1 MNDDAAMSIGTVY
14 TCIAILADAV
24 ATLPLNGFIKTS
36 DKSKVPISP
45 MPLLLTDPW
54 PEGTLGDFLT
64 QVMVS
69 LTLRGNFFG
78 QIVDYDEF
86 GSPSMVRPIHPDSV
100 MARRNQKNGKRMYWV
115 DGVLQDT
122 TTIVHIPSL
131 LMPGSFIGLNPVEYM
146 RQGWSLAAAAEKY
159 GGQFFANS
167 ANPSGI
173 ISTEEDLGEDEVR
186 AMAQSWKEAHGGLG
200 NALYPAILTGGA
212 KWQQISITP
221 DDAQFLQS
229 RAFSKGDIASF
240 FRLPLEMVGVSDP
253 ANRGMSP
260 EDREM
265 GFVTNT
271 LTPWLT
277 RIEQYLSR
285 MIPNTQYAK
294 FDVSNR
300 LRGDTLSRF
309 QAYTLAVNGG
319 WMNNDEIR
327 DKEDQPPM
335 PNGLGKIFWRPL
347 NFDTAQNI
355 VDGKAAPANG
365 GTGGGIADGPA
376 NPAPGA
382 NTSDPANPSA

>member
-1 MNDDAAMSIGTVY
+1 MNDDAAMSLSTVY
-14 TCIAILADAV
+14 TCVSILADAV
-24 ATLPLNGFIKTS
+24 ATLPLNGFLKTS

-78 QIVDYDEF
+78 QIIDYDAN

-100 MARRNQKNGKRMYWV
+100 MARRNQKTGARMYWI
-115 DGVLQDT
+115 DGALQDPT
-122 TTIVHIPSL
+122 TVVHIPAL
-131 LMPGSFIGLNPVEYM
+131 LVPGSFIGLNPVEYM
-146 RQGWSLAAAAEKY
+146 RQSWSTAAAAEKY

-173 ISTEEDLGEDEVR
+173 ISTEEDLAEDEVR

-212 KWQQISITP
+212 KWQQISISP
-221 DDAQFLQS
+221 DDAQFLGV
-229 RAFSKGDIASF
+229 RAFQKNEIAGF
-240 FRLPLEMVGVSDP
+240 FRLPLSMVGESNPDE
-253 ANRGMSP
+253 RGMSP
-260 EDREM
+260 EDREI

-294 FDVSNR
+294 FDVSGR

-327 DKEDQPPM
+327 NREDMAPM
-335 PNGLGKIFWRPL
+335 PDGQGGIFWRPM
-347 NFDTAQNI
+347 NFNTVDNI
-355 VDGKAAPANG
+355 VNAPVVPNGGQGGGLADNPSAPAK
-365 GTGGGIADGPA
+365 
-376 NPAPGA
+376 GA